1 MDSPTSHAQFSMAD
15 PRRALVILS
24 AGAEEMETVISV
36 DVLRR
41 ANIQVTLA
49 GLESAEVVECS
60 RGVKI
65 LPDCSLDNAVG
76 PFDVVVLPGGMGG
89 SKNLSESQKVKE
101 ILQSQE
107 KSGGYIA
114 AVCAAP
120 TALLAHGIGLQK
132 TVTSHPGTM
141 QVL

>member
-1 MDSPTSHAQFSMAD
+1 MAD
-15 PRRALVILS
+15 QQKALVILS
-24 AGAEEMETVISV
+24 PGAEEMETVISV

-41 ANIQVTLA
+41 AKIQVILA
-49 GLESAEVVECS
+49 GLQSAEVVECS

-65 LPDCSLDNAVG
+65 LPDCSLDDAVEKG
-76 PFDVVVLPGGMGG
+76 LFDVVVLPGGLGG
-89 SKNLSESQKVKE
+89 SKNLSQSQKVKE
-101 ILQSQE
+101 ILESQE
-107 KSGGYIA
+107 KSGKYIA

-141 QVL
+141 EV